1 MPNNTQNPANTSS
14 LRDLFPRP
22 SLAPASLMP
31 VAPRVPNSAN
41 SANSASSAYFADT
54 VNPVSL
60 YASPTQTQPHH
71 QLPHGNSQVRNDI
84 FSCIPVPPA
93 APVASDLASRKRDS
107 LDAQSPQ
114 VARSASAA
122 PQVPITLKWSATV
135 NQTSSTAANPASR
148 PTRAPEVRSPIVQV
162 HNLEKTYT
170 TARGAL
176 TLFKDLEL
184 EVLPGELVA
193 IVGQS
198 GAGKSTLLHILGAL
212 DTPTAGT
219 VHCASTN
226 VASLTAR
233 EGAAFRNRK
242 IGYVWQFH
250 YLLPEFSALEN
261 VAMPL
266 LARGESRRDAL
277 AAASNWLAEVGL
289 QDRSDHRPGE
299 LSGGEQ
305 QRIALARALV
315 GNPAVLLAD
324 EPTGD
329 LDETTAGRVFDL
341 LERLHSSHGL
351 TSIVVTH
358 NLDLAARCT
367 RTLRL
372 EGGRLSALGQT
383 SQTGPNPASA

>member
-1 MPNNTQNPANTSS
+1 MNQTIA
-14 LRDLFPRP
+14 
-22 SLAPASLMP
+22 AAAS
-31 VAPRVPNSAN
+31 
-41 SANSASSAYFADT
+41 
-54 VNPVSL
+54 
-60 YASPTQTQPHH
+60 Q
-71 QLPHGNSQVRNDI
+71 
-84 FSCIPVPPA
+84 
-93 APVASDLASRKRDS
+93 ASRTQRD
-107 LDAQSPQ
+107 
-114 VARSASAA
+114 
-122 PQVPITLKWSATV
+122 
-135 NQTSSTAANPASR
+135 
-148 PTRAPEVRSPIVQV
+148 PELRSPIIQV

-176 TLFKDLEL
+176 TLFRGLDLEIAQ
-184 EVLPGELVA
+184 GDLVA

-226 VASLTAR
+226 VAALSSRQA
-233 EGAAFRNRK
+233 AAFRNRE

-250 YLLPEFSALEN
+250 YLLPEFTALEN

-266 LARGESRRDAL
+266 LARGQSKREAY
-277 AAASNWLAEVGL
+277 ATASNWLNEVDL
-289 QDRSDHRPGE
+289 ADRSDHRPGE

-315 GNPAVLLAD
+315 GNPRLLLAD

-329 LDETTAGRVFDL
+329 LDESTAGRVFDL

-351 TSIVVTH
+351 TSILVTH

-372 EGGRLSALGQT
+372 EGGRLAA
-383 SQTGPNPASA
+383 AS